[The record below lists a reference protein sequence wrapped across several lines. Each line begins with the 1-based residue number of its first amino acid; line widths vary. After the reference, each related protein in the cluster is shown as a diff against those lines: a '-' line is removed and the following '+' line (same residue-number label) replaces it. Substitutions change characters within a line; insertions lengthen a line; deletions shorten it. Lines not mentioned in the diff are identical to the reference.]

1 MSQPKQPGQKRR
13 GWKKKGWQAR
23 EKGSQSAGQALQ
35 SILDG
40 GLVAQGAVLAGAVV
54 EADVV
59 LKEPLPLLQRSWA
72 GPVPELLLDSTLH
85 PLHLT
90 VEVGAPGLDAGVAD
104 AQAFEQGG
112 EIKAELGAVVRL
124 DAAQGEGERFEEPWK
139 GAADGGGGAFL
150 QHRGPQVAAAVVH
163 QSELVAV
170 LGKVLE
176 VHLGP
181 FSRDRPGVANPI
193 GLRLPRP
200 AQQRPTAAE
209 HPVDATDAAGDDLGS

>member
-1 MSQPKQPGQKRR
+1 MTSPFACSCSASRHVR
-13 GWKKKGWQAR
+13 QA
-23 EKGSQSAGQALQ
+23 GLAGQALQ

-124 DAAQGEGERFEEPWK
+124 DAAQGEGERFEERWK
-139 GAADGGGGAFL
+139 GATDGGGGALL
-150 QHRGPQVAAAVVH
+150 QHSGPQVAAAVVNEG
-163 QSELVAV
+163 ELIAF
-170 LGKVLE
+170 LGKVLK

-181 FSRDRPGVANPI
+181 LPGDRPGVANPI
-193 GLRLPRP
+193 GLRLARSAHKRP
-200 AQQRPTAAE
+200 AAAE
-209 HPVDATDAAGDDLGS
+209 HPVDTADAAGNDLGP